1 MEKFEQT
8 SQDIKE
14 FEWVKQQVK
23 AELQSLQQ
31 NVQQELFYQKEG
43 DKVTYNL
50 DLVKTYLEH
59 IKDRSWSQLTE
70 KNSSAWI
77 MAVQIALEHQGYDV
91 EKVDGIW

>member
-14 FEWVKQQVK
+14 IEWVKQQVK

-43 DKVTYNL
+43 DKITYNL

>member
-91 EKVDGIW
+91 EKVDGLW